1 MNITPQEI
9 RHLEELS
16 RIQID
21 PAEETVLLCQIEE
34 ILTYFSDLDTLELP
48 AETETLIQENCNHMR
63 RDSPTPC
70 MDRETLLYN
79 APKKENGCFLVPNI
93 MEQEEP

>member
-21 PAEETVLLCQIEE
+21 PAEEAVLLDQIEE
-34 ILTYFSDLDTLELP
+34 ILTYFSDLDALKLP
-48 AETETLIQENCNHMR
+48 AETEILIQESCNHMR
-63 RDSPTPC
+63 RDIPIPC

-93 MEQEEP
+93 MEQEES